1 MIYNP
6 KHNCSDPF
14 CKHTNFPVI
23 NLKRMYVIQHENSN
37 SPYPQYDVSLVKQV
51 AYGALFH

>member
-23 NLKRMYVIQHENSN
+23 NLKRMYVIQHEIFN
-37 SPYPQYDVSLVKQV
+37 SPYPQYDVSFVKQV